1 MYRHGNT
8 WFDPVSLEVSVGRMP
23 PSSEGP
29 PPPVPEPDVS
39 AIQAVVTRRCNLN
52 CDYCNVRL
60 SGDRELTMSSPVVD
74 SVIRA
79 AGDAPAGR
87 LVMVTG
93 GEPLLVPDITLG
105 ILSSIEPPSV
115 LFTNATLM
123 NHDLALKIRDTGAAP
138 VVSLDGMKESHDRN
152 RCGSFE
158 AAARGLDSLRDS
170 GVPFGISTVVNRANL
185 RDFDGEMEAIL
196 DRFQP
201 VSIGCNILHWTPAG
215 FDPVTG
221 EEYAGTI
228 EMVFRTALRRGI
240 FIDQIARRLT
250 PVITGKYR
258 HRDCAAMG
266 GKVVFHPDGAVS
278 NCISSRVMADW
289 SGRIP
294 AFMDQCG
301 NCHAAGICGGGCA
314 WDGVHLGTRGGPD
327 PRHCLWTKRVLDLFL
342 EDIEMNFLPGPVPR
356 EMLRKRYGP
365 LISRGTSTL
374 NSSIGHGG
382 K

>member
-1 MYRHGNT
+1 M
-8 WFDPVSLEVSVGRMP
+8 
-23 PSSEGP
+23 
-29 PPPVPEPDVS
+29 S
-39 AIQAVVTRRCNLN
+39 AIQAVVTRKCNLN
-52 CDYCNVRL
+52 CDYCNVKL

-74 SVIRA
+74 RVIRA

-138 VVSLDGMKESHDRN
+138 VVSLDGMGESHDRN

-158 AAARGLDSLRDS
+158 AAARGLDVLRNS
-170 GVPFGISTVVNRANL
+170 GVPFGISTVVTRANL
-185 RDFDGEMEAIL
+185 RNFDGEIEAVL

-221 EEYAGTI
+221 EEYADAM
-228 EMVFRTALRRGI
+228 ERVFRTALRRGM
-240 FIDQIARRLT
+240 FVDQIARRLT

-266 GKVVFHPDGAVS
+266 G
-278 NCISSRVMADW
+278 RW
-289 SGRIP
+289 SFTRT
-294 AFMDQCG
+294 
-301 NCHAAGICGGGCA
+301 AGFPTA
-314 WDGVHLGTRGGPD
+314 
-327 PRHCLWTKRVLDLFL
+327 
-342 EDIEMNFLPGPVPR
+342 
-356 EMLRKRYGP
+356 
-365 LISRGTSTL
+365 
-374 NSSIGHGG
+374 
-382 K
+382 